1 MFIIILKDISVFLLN
16 NKLKR
21 EYKIMLIK
29 IRGGNMKRDFFE
41 KWSFILNLILFC
53 AFLFLV
59 VLMFYKDVDLIY
71 IFCTLLI
78 SLLPLLNII
87 KRYKKKTD
95 NLSVFFYEKNR
106 LGNKSIF
113 YDLRSYIGSN

>member
-87 KRYKKKTD
+87 KDIRKRRII
-95 NLSVFFYEKNR
+95 NPSFFYEKNR
-106 LGNKSIF
+106 LGNKSMF

>member
-41 KWSFILNLILFC
+41 KVVVYFKFNFILCF
-53 AFLFLV
+53 FVFSGSD
-59 VLMFYKDVDLIY
+59 VL
-71 IFCTLLI
+71 
-78 SLLPLLNII
+78 
-87 KRYKKKTD
+87 
-95 NLSVFFYEKNR
+95 
-106 LGNKSIF
+106 
-113 YDLRSYIGSN
+113 

>member
-29 IRGGNMKRDFFE
+29 IRGGNMKRDF
-41 KWSFILNLILFC
+41 
-53 AFLFLV
+53 
-59 VLMFYKDVDLIY
+59 
-71 IFCTLLI
+71 
-78 SLLPLLNII
+78 
-87 KRYKKKTD
+87 
-95 NLSVFFYEKNR
+95 YEKNR

>member
-59 VLMFYKDVDLIY
+59 VLMFYKDVDLILYFLY
-71 IFCTLLI
+71 II
-78 SLLPLLNII
+78 NII
-87 KRYKKKTD
+87 ITFAKYYK
-95 NLSVFFYEKNR
+95 KNR